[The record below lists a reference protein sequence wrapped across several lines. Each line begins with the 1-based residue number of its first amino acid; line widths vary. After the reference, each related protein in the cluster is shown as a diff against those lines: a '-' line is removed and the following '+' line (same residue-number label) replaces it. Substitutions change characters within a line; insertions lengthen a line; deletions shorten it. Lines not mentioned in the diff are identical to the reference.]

1 MSPLIASSLINK
13 AAFQRFL
20 SLIVNIFAIF
30 KQMCY
35 REECRL
41 SSLHTDLLCGGC
53 LSSWEPRGFNL
64 LPKDEIQMKRDYFVA
79 DLLKCD

>member
-20 SLIVNIFAIF
+20 SLIVNIFPIF

-35 REECRL
+35 RERCRL
-41 SSLHTDLLCGGC
+41 RSLPADLPCGGC
-53 LSSWEPRGFNL
+53 LSSREPGGFHL
-64 LPKDEIQMKRDYFVA
+64 LPKDEIQMKRDDVMA
-79 DLLKCD
+79 GLPKRD